1 MVVRA
6 STMLEVSDVVVRY
19 DAADVLR
26 GVTLSAD
33 AGKVTTVIGSN
44 GAGKTTLLRV
54 ISGLL
59 PLVSGEIRMLGERID
74 NMKPAEIVRRGICQ
88 VPEGRE
94 LFPRMSVL
102 DNLLTG
108 SFLRRDKPGIKKDL
122 DKVFDYFPVLKQ
134 RAALPARSL
143 SGGEQQMLAFGRAL
157 MAAPKALLLDEPSVG
172 LAPLIEQ
179 SLMETVAAL
188 AVAENVAVVLVEQ
201 NAILA
206 LATAQTGYVLDLGQI
221 LASGPAKALQDDPTV
236 RQAYLGL

>member
-1 MVVRA
+1 
-6 STMLEVSDVVVRY
+6 MLEISDIVVRY

-26 GVTLSAD
+26 GVSLSAEQ
-33 AGKVTTVIGSN
+33 GKVTTVIGSN
-44 GAGKTTLLRV
+44 GAGKTTLLRA

-59 PLVSGEIRMLGERID
+59 PLASGEIRLLGERID
-74 NMKPAEIVRRGICQ
+74 NLKPAEIVRRGVCQ

-94 LFPRMSVL
+94 LFPRMSVR
-102 DNLLTG
+102 DNLMTG
-108 SFLRRDKPGIKKDL
+108 AYLRSDKAGIRNDL
-122 DKVFDYFPVLKQ
+122 EKVFTYFPVLKQ

-157 MAAPKALLLDEPSVG
+157 MASPKVLLLDEPSVG

-179 SLMETVAAL
+179 SLMKTVGQL
-188 AVAENVAVVLVEQ
+188 AVSENVAVVLVEQ

-221 LASGPAKALQDDPTV
+221 LTTGPAKNLLDDPKV